1 MWYVIHA
8 FEEKYG
14 GYHGIEDWTISAGTE
29 EEAIE
34 EARELSLDVMNSYSF
49 IIDELEDDIE
59 AFTDEDMS
67 EDDIE
72 EFRYEIYNENIAY
85 EIWKIKPDIYDN
97 FSKSDCCI
105 DDLIDELYKDPEGFI
120 EKYCEK

>member
-14 GYHGIEDWTISAGTE
+14 GYHGIEDWTISIGTE

-34 EARELSLDVMNSYSF
+34 EARELSLEIMNSYDF

-59 AFTDEDMS
+59 AFTDENMS

-72 EFRYEIYNENIAY
+72 ELRYDIYNENIAY
-85 EIWKIKPDIYDN
+85 EIWKIKPDIIKGYDIDTLEKWLYDN
-97 FSKSDCCI
+97 
-105 DDLIDELYKDPEGFI
+105 PEDFI
-120 EKYCEK
+120 EKYCNNELL

>member
-8 FEEKYG
+8 FEEKCG
-14 GYHGIEDWTISAGTE
+14 GYHGIEDWTISKGTE

-49 IIDELEDDIE
+49 IVDELENDVE
-59 AFTDEDMS
+59 AFTDENMS

-72 EFRYEIYNENIAY
+72 ELRYDIYNENVAY
-85 EIWKIKPDIYDN
+85 EIWKIKSDIIKEYNIDTLEKWLYD
-97 FSKSDCCI
+97 
-105 DDLIDELYKDPEGFI
+105 DPEGFI
-120 EKYCEK
+120 EKYCNDELL

>member
-14 GYHGIEDWTISAGTE
+14 GYHGIEDWTISEGRTE
-29 EEAIE
+29 EEVVE
-34 EARELSLDVMNSYSF
+34 EARELSLEVMSSYSC
-49 IIDELEDDIE
+49 IIDELENDIE

-72 EFRYEIYNENIAY
+72 DLRFDIYNENIAY
-85 EIWKIKPDIYDN
+85 EIWKIDSDIIKEYDIN
-97 FSKSDCCI
+97 TLEKW
-105 DDLIDELYKDPEGFI
+105 LNNDPEDFI

>member
-14 GYHGIEDWTISAGTE
+14 GYHGIEDWAISTGTE

-34 EARELSLDVMNSYSF
+34 EARELSLDVMNFYSF
-49 IIDELEDDIE
+49 IVDELENDVE
-59 AFTDEDMS
+59 AFTDENMS

-72 EFRYEIYNENIAY
+72 ELRYDIYNENVAY
-85 EIWKIKPDIYDN
+85 EIWKIKSNIIKEYDIDTLEKWLYD
-97 FSKSDCCI
+97 
-105 DDLIDELYKDPEGFI
+105 DPEGFI
-120 EKYCEK
+120 EKYCNNELL